1 MNERR
6 KKTNSSPSGGI
17 TISRRRLLQ
26 ASAATGA
33 GLATG
38 PHGKSPRAR
47 VRHLFSPIKPTELRC
62 AHLVDPAGVDDQ
74 SPVLTW
80 RLECADKLARGLSQ
94 TACQV
99 QVVSDPQFFE
109 SGNPD
114 LWDSGL
120 LPAHADMQIVY
131 GGKPLLSRQVCL
143 WRVRVKDQSGRMS
156 NWSQPARWTMG
167 LLQQSDWQAQWL
179 TDSTL
184 AKVENMPRVPIHCY
198 RSQIADRADAAKWI
212 VLDLGQAK
220 SIDGV
225 QLDPARPA
233 FLQSDYASFLYP
245 LRFRIE
251 AATHKNFSD
260 ARTVVDQTRADVPS
274 PRPPVIPAPRFHF
287 PPVTAR
293 YVRLTVTRLPYWDC
307 RFWAF
312 ALGGFQVFSA
322 GRNIAQGAAVTC
334 LDSVETKDI
343 SSRYLTTGTFSVGYQ
358 PAAPGDPW
366 RPLDN
371 FVSPLHWN
379 IATPAELVV
388 KVDGVPWG
396 QTTSRV
402 ACMRR
407 TFSLPTSIRAAVLY
421 STARGFY
428 ELGINGKSVSNGRLA
443 PGFTEFDKRVLYDV
457 HDVTHLLEPGDNAI
471 SALLGYGW
479 YAGHMNLFDM
489 CYIFGYVPKLLVQ
502 LEIELTNG
510 QRVVMTTDKHWKSTL
525 NGHIRY
531 GDPLA
536 GECHD
541 LGMKI
546 PGWQSA
552 TFNDHQWAAAYAIP
566 LDQAILAWHRTPPA
580 VRQQPLRPVARKETS
595 PGVYLFDFGQE
606 FSGHCRLTASG
617 AAGTHIT
624 LRHAECLTPDG
635 AIDKAN
641 LWDALQRDDVYLAG
655 TGREVFEPHFTW
667 HGFRYVEIT
676 GLPERPQADTLIG
689 QPVRNNL
696 STVSAFSCSNPLFNK
711 LMMAARWTQWNM
723 LFDVPAGCA
732 ARAERLAWL
741 GDIRD
746 CVNTAMLNMDGA
758 AFFTKYLQDT
768 RDSQLPAGQFTDIC
782 PHAQLRGTTI
792 AAGSPGWA
800 DGALCMGW
808 DVFRAT
814 GDITILEKHYSAMKR
829 WVDFVARHNPNHLW
843 LNNRGQDWGD
853 WLSAGT
859 PVTPNDLAATAYF
872 AHSTDLLARSARVLG
887 DNAQATRYGSLFA
900 AIRKAFVARYV
911 QPDGFIPGNA
921 QGSYA
926 LALEFDLLDGPQ
938 RTGAM
943 NHLIAAIANNHG
955 HLTTGFLSTRAL
967 VQCLSRLGRHDV
979 ASRMVNQITRPSWGY
994 MVDSIGTTFWESFNA
1009 YEKGQVVTL
1018 SLNHW
1023 PWSSIGEWIWNY
1035 VAGLTPDEAVPGWR
1049 KFVVHPRPTPEVRWC
1064 RGTFQSPCGP
1074 ISIHW
1079 QAASG
1084 RLVLDVQIPIGTTAI
1099 IILPARR
1106 AADIRL
1112 SDSAESDIF
1121 QRQFHLLPARD
1132 GHIRFEVP
1140 SGTYSFRCKL

>member
-1 MNERR
+1 MNQRR
-6 KKTNSSPSGGI
+6 NKKGASSSGA
-17 TISRRRLLQ
+17 TSISRRRLLQ
-26 ASAATGA
+26 ATAATGA
-33 GLATG
+33 GLAAG
-38 PHGKSPRAR
+38 CHDKSVRSR
-47 VRHLFSPIKPTELRC
+47 VKSRLSTIKPVALRS
-62 AHLVDPAGVDDQ
+62 AHLVDPMGVDDRA
-74 SPVLTW
+74 PVLTW
-80 RLECADKLARGLSQ
+80 QLQCADKRARGLAQ
-94 TACQV
+94 TGCQV
-99 QVVSDPQFFE
+99 QVASAPQFFA
-109 SGNPD
+109 SDNPD

-120 LPAHADMQIVY
+120 LPSHTDMQIVY
-131 GGKPLLSRQVCL
+131 GGKPLLSRQACL
-143 WRVRVKDQSGRMS
+143 WRVRIKDQSGRLS

-167 LLQQSDWQAQWL
+167 LLQKSDWQAQWL
-179 TDSTL
+179 TDATL

-198 RSQIADRADAAKWI
+198 RSEIADRPDAAKWI

-220 SIDGV
+220 PIDGV

-233 FLQSDYASFLYP
+233 FLQSDYASFLFP
-245 LRFRIE
+245 PRFRIE
-251 AATHKNFSD
+251 VATLKNFSD
-260 ARTVVDQTRADVPS
+260 ARTVVDQTHADVPS
-274 PRPPVIPAPRFHF
+274 PRPPAIPAPRFSF
-287 PPVTAR
+287 PQVTAR
-293 YVRLTVTRLPYWDC
+293 YVRLAVTRLAYWDC
-307 RFWAF
+307 RYWAF

-322 GRNIAQGAAVTC
+322 GQNIARGAAVTC
-334 LDSVETKDI
+334 LDSVETSDI
-343 SSRYLTTGTFSVGYQ
+343 SSRYLTTGTFSVAYQ

-366 RPLDN
+366 RPLDGL
-371 FVSPLHWN
+371 VSPLHWN
-379 IATPAELVV
+379 IATPPELVV

-396 QTTSRV
+396 QTASRV
-402 ACMRR
+402 ASMRR
-407 TFSLPTSIRAAVLY
+407 TFSLPASVRSAALY

-428 ELGINGKSVSNGRLA
+428 EIGLNGKPVSNARLA

-457 HDVTHLLEPGDNAI
+457 HDVTHLLQPGDNAI

-510 QRVVMTTDKHWKSTL
+510 QQVVITTDEQWKSTL

-531 GDPLA
+531 GDLLA

-541 LGMKI
+541 FRMTI
-546 PGWQSA
+546 PGWESA
-552 TFNDHQWAAAYAIP
+552 GFDDHHWTPAYSIP
-566 LDQAILAWHRTPPA
+566 LDNAALTWHRTQPII
-580 VRQQPLRPVARKETS
+580 RQKSLRPVARKETS

-606 FSGHCRLTASG
+606 FSGHCRLNVRG

-635 AIDKAN
+635 AIDTAN
-641 LWDALQRDDVYLAG
+641 LWDTLQRDDVYLAG

-667 HGFRYVEIT
+667 HGFRYVEVR
-676 GLPERPQADTLIG
+676 GLPAEPVADTLIG

-696 STVSAFSCSNPLFNK
+696 STISEFSCSNPLFNR
-711 LMMAARWTQWNM
+711 LMTATRWTQWNM

-746 CVNTAMLNMDGA
+746 CVNTAMLNMDSA

-782 PHAQLRGTTI
+782 PHAQLRGTNI
-792 AAGSPGWA
+792 CAGSPGWA
-800 DGALCMGW
+800 DGALFMGW
-808 DVFRAT
+808 DVFHAT
-814 GDITILEKHYSAMKR
+814 GDITVLEKHYSAMKR

-859 PVTPNDLAATAYF
+859 PVTPNKLAATAYF
-872 AHSTDLLARSARVLG
+872 AHSTDLLARAARVLG
-887 DNAQATRYGSLFA
+887 NTAEAEQYSSLFA

-911 QPDGFIPGNA
+911 KSDGFIPGNA

-926 LALEFDLLDGPQ
+926 LALEFDLLDEPH
-938 RTGAM
+938 RSGAV
-943 NHLIAAIANNHG
+943 NHLVAAIKNNHG

-967 VQCLSRLGRHDV
+967 VQCLSRFGRHDV
-979 ASRMVNQITRPSWGY
+979 ASRMVNQVTRPSWGY

-1023 PWSSIGEWIWNY
+1023 PWSSIGEWLWNY
-1035 VAGLTPDEAVPGWR
+1035 VAGLSPDESVPGWR
-1049 KFVVHPRPTPEVRWC
+1049 KFAIHPRPTPEVRWC

-1074 ISIHW
+1074 IFIHW
-1079 QAASG
+1079 QAAAG
-1084 RLVLDVQIPIGTTAI
+1084 HLELDVQIPIGTSAI
-1099 IILPARR
+1099 VTLPAKH
-1106 AADIRL
+1106 AADVRL
-1112 SDSAESDIF
+1112 KESAESDIF
-1121 QRQFHLLPARD
+1121 LRHFHLLPVQD
-1132 GHIRFEVP
+1132 GHIRFEVS
-1140 SGTYSFRCKL
+1140 SGTYSFTCKL